1 MAVKYHH
8 LQSPG
13 ALFDLTLSDRSHDSA
28 ERQPAWNCRKKKCFL
43 SAYWGSSCSNRLRM
57 ATHGKT
63 KEMSGMRETK
73 QKNVAHGSNFPTLW
87 EGKTWYGTD
96 IFSWQM
102 YLFAMSSSHSRKLR
116 QSVSTSVSKY
126 QKKIRRGKGKAE
138 READRDGQRW
148 PTFGHF
154 TQQSVPLDRDQNSRP
169 SPKIRSGVI
178 RYLKSLKVIT
188 ANPAHN
194 PRQAAY
200 TLLTSYTVHYDS
212 RVNAWDRQ
220 SSQESHR

>member
-28 ERQPAWNCRKKKCFL
+28 ERQPAWNCKKKKNVFSLHTEAPLAQTDWEWQHMVRPKKCQ
-43 SAYWGSSCSNRLRM
+43 AW
-57 ATHGKT
+57 
-63 KEMSGMRETK
+63 EK
-73 QKNVAHGSNFPTLW
+73 QNKKNVAHGSNSPTLW

-116 QSVSTSVSKY
+116 QSVSTPVWKY
-126 QKKIRRGKGKAE
+126 QKKLRRGKGKAE
-138 READRDGQRW
+138 RDRRTGTDRDDQHLAISPSNLSLWTGIK
-148 PTFGHF
+148 
-154 TQQSVPLDRDQNSRP
+154 TQDRVQ
-169 SPKIRSGVI
+169 RSGLELSDIWKAVI
-178 RYLKSLKVIT
+178 TNVLPVIT

-200 TLLTSYTVHYDS
+200 ELLTSYTVHYDS
-212 RVNAWDRQ
+212 RVNAWDR
-220 SSQESHR
+220 